1 MAPPPF
7 CKLFLKENLT
17 IHIRSSLGYFLKKFI
32 QNSEIRSMEDRL
44 SLQYCIGKMP
54 IQGLSSVSVPQLCT
68 QHLRTLQQIH
78 MDVVGYFR
86 LAGPEEKSDICW
98 TLHKPLAQGSLQ
110 SQYYIILH
118 SLQ

>member
-17 IHIRSSLGYFLKKFI
+17 IRIRSSLGYFLKKFI

-68 QHLRTLQQIH
+68 QHLRTLRQIH
-78 MDVVGYFR
+78 TDVVGYFR
-86 LAGPEEKSDICW
+86 LAGPGEKSDICW
-98 TLHKPLAQGSLQ
+98 TLHKPLAQGSL
-110 SQYYIILH
+110 
-118 SLQ
+118 